1 MAMYVGRIMT
11 GLQPVLL
18 VEDNENDTYL
28 ALHNLAE
35 MRLENPIDTV
45 RDGAEALDYLLRRGD
60 YAERRSGD
68 PILVLLDLKLPKLD
82 GLDVL
87 RAIRQTSHLRHLPVV
102 ILTASNLERDW
113 AMSHALGIVAYL
125 VKPIQVDSLHDAVAE
140 LGLAWGLLMP
150 GERHD

>member
-1 MAMYVGRIMT
+1 MT
-11 GLQPVLL
+11 GIQPVLL
-18 VEDNENDTYL
+18 VEDNANDTYL

-45 RDGAEALDYLLRRGD
+45 RDGAEALDYLLCRGD
-60 YAERRSGD
+60 YVGRGSGD

-87 RAIRQTSHLRHLPVV
+87 RAIRETPNLRRLPVV

-125 VKPIQVDSLHDAVAE
+125 VKPIQADSLREAVAE
-140 LGLAWGLLMP
+140 LGLAWGLVMP
-150 GERHD
+150 SD